1 MLSPGSTRCSRY
13 LVGTWWNEIPPVTR
27 APGPMWFTMRAG
39 PLTVHPAEVLQFLQ
53 RRRAECPKSLGT
65 WRTQPN
71 RFLCPQPCGYRAQSI
86 ATLQTA
92 PDCPS
97 QLDLS
102 WEVLA
107 APAGPLAASIRL
119 WLKARDGRAFPARTR
134 SLNSARNPSQPPKTP
149 PSMAMSCTLR
159 PVHLTIRNCSYSSVG
174 SRRFRMSP

>member
-1 MLSPGSTRCSRY
+1 MVSPGSTRCSRY
-13 LVGTWWNEIPPVTR
+13 VVGTWWKQIPAVTR
-27 APGPMWFTMRAG
+27 APGRMWFTMRAG
-39 PLTVHPAEVLQFLQ
+39 PLTVHRAEVLQFLQ
-53 RRRAECPKSLGT
+53 RRRAECPKPLGT

-107 APAGPLAASIRL
+107 APAVPLAASIRPGL
-119 WLKARDGRAFPARTR
+119 EGRGGRGFPARTH
-134 SLNSARNPSQPPKTP
+134 SMNCAR
-149 PSMAMSCTLR
+149 
-159 PVHLTIRNCSYSSVG
+159 
-174 SRRFRMSP
+174 